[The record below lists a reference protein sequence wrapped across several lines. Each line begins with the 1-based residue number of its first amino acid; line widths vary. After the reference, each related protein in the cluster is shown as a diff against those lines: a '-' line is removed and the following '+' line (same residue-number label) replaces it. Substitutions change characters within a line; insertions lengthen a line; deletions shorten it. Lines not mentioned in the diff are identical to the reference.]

1 MRSALRRGFRR
12 FQLDPQ
18 VLISISH
25 LSHVYAGTRKKT
37 AHRALQEVNL
47 DIRSGEMVALLGP
60 NGSGK
65 STLLRVLTT
74 ALVPTS
80 GAVRVGSVLLGQDP
94 SAVRRQLGVVFQNP
108 ALDGKMTVGENLR
121 MAGLLYGMGRRAVRQ
136 RSQQLLEVV
145 GLWERRNER
154 VEKLSG
160 GMRRRV
166 ELAKALLP
174 TPAILVLDEPT
185 AGLDPVARQD
195 FWRQV
200 EELKADE
207 QLTVV
212 VSTHLLDEAERADQ
226 VAILHQGQ
234 LLVCGPPR
242 ILQRQLG
249 REILTLRSDDVVALQ
264 AALRHAMG
272 LEGLV
277 VDQDLRV
284 PLKSDISLDEIF
296 QRFGSQIRSMSLA
309 PPSLDDV
316 FVRHTGQHLEEGN
329 AA

>member
-1 MRSALRRGFRR
+1 M
-12 FQLDPQ
+12 DPQ
-18 VLISISH
+18 VLISISQ
-25 LSHVYAGTRKKT
+25 LSHIFAGTRKKT
-37 AHRALQEVNL
+37 ARRALHEINL
-47 DIRSGEMVALLGP
+47 DIYAGETMALLGP

-80 GAVRVGSVLLGQDP
+80 GAVRVGGALLAQDP
-94 SAVRRQLGVVFQNP
+94 AVVRRQLGVVFQNP

-121 MAGLLYGMGRRAVRQ
+121 MAGLLYGMGRRAVSQ

-174 TPAILVLDEPT
+174 TPTILVLDEPT
-185 AGLDPVARQD
+185 AGLDPMARQE
-195 FWRQV
+195 FWNQV
-200 EELKADE
+200 EAIRAAEP
-207 QLTVV
+207 LTVV
-212 VSTHLLDEAERADQ
+212 VSTHLLDEAERADR
-226 VAILHQGQ
+226 VAILHQGE

-242 ILQRQLG
+242 ALQCQLG
-249 REILTLRSDDVVALQ
+249 REILTLRSDDVAALQ
-264 AALRHAMG
+264 AALHSAMG
-272 LEGLV
+272 LEGQV

-284 PLKSDISLDEIF
+284 PLNSDISLDEVF
-296 QRFGSQIRSMSLA
+296 QRFGSQIRSLSLA

-316 FVRHTGQHLEEGN
+316 FVRYTGQHLEEGD

>member
-1 MRSALRRGFRR
+1 M
-12 FQLDPQ
+12 DPQ
-18 VLISISH
+18 VLISILQ
-25 LSHVYAGTRKKT
+25 LSHVYADTRKK
-37 AHRALQEVNL
+37 ADHRALHEINL
-47 DIRSGEMVALLGP
+47 DIHAGETMALLGP

-80 GAVRVGSVLLGQDP
+80 GAVRVGGVLLGQDP

-121 MAGLLYGMGRRAVRQ
+121 MAGLLYGIGRRAMRQ
-136 RSQQLLEVV
+136 RSQQLLEIV

-174 TPAILVLDEPT
+174 APAILVLDEPT
-185 AGLDPVARQD
+185 AGLDPVARQN
-195 FWRQV
+195 FWLQV

-212 VSTHLLDEAERADQ
+212 VSTHLLDEAERADR

-242 ILQRQLG
+242 GLQRQLG
-249 REILTLRSDDVVALQ
+249 REILTLRSNDAAALQVAL
-264 AALRHAMG
+264 RCDMG

-284 PLKSDISLDEIF
+284 PLNSNISLDEVF
-296 QRFGSQIRSMSLA
+296 QRFGSQIRSLSLA

-316 FVRHTGQHLEEGN
+316 FVRYTGQHLEEGN
-329 AA
+329 AV

>member
-1 MRSALRRGFRR
+1 MA
-12 FQLDPQ
+12 PQ
-18 VLISISH
+18 VLISISQ
-25 LSHVYAGTRKKT
+25 LSHVYAGTRKKKGR
-37 AHRALQEVNL
+37 RALQAIDL
-47 DIRSGEMVALLGP
+47 DIHCGETMALLGP

-80 GAVRVGSVLLGQDP
+80 GAVRVGGTLLGQDP
-94 SAVRRQLGVVFQNP
+94 SAVRRQLGVVFQTP
-108 ALDGKMTVGENLR
+108 ALDGKLTVGENLR
-121 MAGLLYGMGRRAVRQ
+121 LAGLLYGMGRRAVRQ
-136 RSQQLLEVV
+136 RGQRLLEAV

-174 TPAILVLDEPT
+174 APAILVLDEPT

-200 EELKADE
+200 EVLRADE

-212 VSTHLLDEAERADQ
+212 VSTHLLDEAERADR

-242 ILQRQLG
+242 ALQRQLG
-249 REILTLRSDDVVALQ
+249 REILTLRSDDAVALQ
-264 AALRHAMG
+264 AGLGRAMG

-284 PLKSDISLDEIF
+284 PLKSDISLDEVF
-296 QRFGSQIRSMSLA
+296 QRFGPQIRSMSLA

-316 FVRHTGQHLEEGN
+316 FVRHTGQHFEEGN

>member
-1 MRSALRRGFRR
+1 M
-12 FQLDPQ
+12 DPQ

-80 GAVRVGSVLLGQDP
+80 GAVRVGGALLGQDP
-94 SAVRRQLGVVFQNP
+94 AAVRRQLGVVFQNP

-136 RSQQLLEVV
+136 RSQLLLESV

-160 GMRRRV
+160 GMQRRV

-195 FWRQV
+195 FWHQV
-200 EELKADE
+200 EALRADE

-242 ILQRQLG
+242 VLQRQLG
-249 REILTLRSDDVVALQ
+249 REILTLRSDDAVALQ

-296 QRFGSQIRSMSLA
+296 QRFGSQIRSLSLA

>member
-1 MRSALRRGFRR
+1 MDSQA
-12 FQLDPQ
+12 
-18 VLISISH
+18 LISISQ
-25 LSHVYAGTRKKT
+25 LSHVYKGTRKT
-37 AHRALQEVNL
+37 TGRRALHEVNL
-47 DIRSGEMVALLGP
+47 DIHAGEMVALLGP

-80 GAVRVGSVLLGQDP
+80 GAVRVGGALLGQDP

-195 FWRQV
+195 FWHQV

-212 VSTHLLDEAERADQ
+212 VSTHLLDEAESADR

-242 ILQRQLG
+242 VLQRQLG
-249 REILTLRSDDVVALQ
+249 REILTLRSDDATALQ
-264 AALRHAMG
+264 AALHCDMG
-272 LEGLV
+272 LDGLV

-284 PLKSDISLDEIF
+284 PLKSDISLDEVF
-296 QRFGSQIRSMSLA
+296 QRFGSQIRSLSLA

-316 FVRHTGQHLEEGN
+316 FVRYTGQHLEEGN
-329 AA
+329 VA

>member
-1 MRSALRRGFRR
+1 M
-12 FQLDPQ
+12 DPQ
-18 VLISISH
+18 VLISISQ

-37 AHRALQEVNL
+37 GRRALHEVNL
-47 DIRSGEMVALLGP
+47 DIHAGETMALLGP

-80 GAVRVGSVLLGQDP
+80 GEVRVGDVLLGQDP

-108 ALDGKMTVGENLR
+108 ALDGKLTVGENLR
-121 MAGLLYGMGRRAVRQ
+121 IAGLLYGMGRRAVRQ
-136 RSQQLLEVV
+136 RSQQLLEAV

-160 GMRRRV
+160 GMQRRV

-174 TPAILVLDEPT
+174 KPAILVLDEPT

-195 FWRQV
+195 FWHQV

-212 VSTHLLDEAERADQ
+212 VSTHLLDEAECADR
-226 VAILHQGQ
+226 VAILHQGE

-242 ILQRQLG
+242 VLQRRLG
-249 REILTLRSDDVVALQ
+249 REILTLRCDDAAALQ
-264 AALRHAMG
+264 AELRCAMG

-277 VDQDLRV
+277 VNQDLRV
-284 PLKSDISLDEIF
+284 PLKSDISLDEVF

-316 FVRHTGQHLEEGN
+316 FVRHTGQHLEEEN

>member
-1 MRSALRRGFRR
+1 MDS
-12 FQLDPQ
+12 Q
-18 VLISISH
+18 VIISISQ
-25 LSHVYAGTRKKT
+25 LCHVYAGTRKKT
-37 AHRALQEVNL
+37 GRRALHEIDL
-47 DIRSGEMVALLGP
+47 DIRSGETMALLGP

-74 ALVPTS
+74 ALMPTS
-80 GAVRVGSVLLGQDP
+80 GAVRVGGALLGRDP
-94 SAVRRQLGVVFQNP
+94 SAVRRQLGVVFQDP
-108 ALDGKMTVGENLR
+108 ALDGKLTVGENLR
-121 MAGLLYGMGRRAVRQ
+121 TAGLLYGMGRRAVRQ
-136 RSQQLLEVV
+136 RSQQLLETV

-166 ELAKALLP
+166 ELSKALLP

-195 FWRQV
+195 FWLQV

-207 QLTVV
+207 PLTVV
-212 VSTHLLDEAERADQ
+212 VSTHLLDEAERADR

-242 ILQRQLG
+242 VLQRQLG
-249 REILTLRSDDVVALQ
+249 REILTLRSDDVTALQ
-264 AALRHAMG
+264 TALRCAMG

-277 VDQDLRV
+277 VDQDLRI
-284 PLKSDISLDEIF
+284 PLKNDISLDEVF
-296 QRFGSQIRSMSLA
+296 QRFGSQICSLSLA

-316 FVRHTGQHLEEGN
+316 FVRHTGQHLAEGN

>member
-1 MRSALRRGFRR
+1 M
-12 FQLDPQ
+12 DPQ
-18 VLISISH
+18 VLISISQ
-25 LSHVYAGTRKKT
+25 LSHIFTGTRKKT
-37 AHRALQEVNL
+37 GHRALHEIDL
-47 DIRSGEMVALLGP
+47 DIHCGETMALLGP

-80 GAVRVGSVLLGQDP
+80 GAVRVGGVLLGQDP

-121 MAGLLYGMGRRAVRQ
+121 MAGLLYGKGRRAVRQ
-136 RSQQLLEVV
+136 HSQQLLEAV

-185 AGLDPVARQD
+185 AGLDLVARQD
-195 FWRQV
+195 FWNQV
-200 EELKADE
+200 EALKTDK

-212 VSTHLLDEAERADQ
+212 VSTHLLDEAERADR
-226 VAILHQGQ
+226 VAILHQGE

-242 ILQRQLG
+242 GLQRQLG
-249 REILTLRSDDVVALQ
+249 REILTLRSDDVTALQ
-264 AALRHAMG
+264 TALHHVMG
-272 LEGLV
+272 LEGIV
-277 VDQDLRV
+277 VNQDLRV
-284 PLKSDISLDEIF
+284 PLKSDISLDEVF
-296 QRFGSQIRSMSLA
+296 QRFGPQIRSMSLA

-316 FVRHTGQHLEEGN
+316 FVRYTGQHFEEGN
-329 AA
+329 AP

>member
-1 MRSALRRGFRR
+1 MT
-12 FQLDPQ
+12 PQ
-18 VLISISH
+18 VLISISQ

-37 AHRALQEVNL
+37 GQRALHEVDL
-47 DIRSGEMVALLGP
+47 DICSGETVALLGP

-80 GAVRVGSVLLGQDP
+80 GAVRVNGTLLGQDP
-94 SAVRRQLGVVFQNP
+94 SAVRRQLGVVFQEP
-108 ALDGKMTVGENLR
+108 ALDGKLTVGENLR

-136 RSQQLLEVV
+136 RSQQLLETV

-174 TPAILVLDEPT
+174 TPAILLLDEPT

-195 FWRQV
+195 FWYQV
-200 EELKADE
+200 ETLRANE

-212 VSTHLLDEAERADQ
+212 VSTHLLDEAERADR
-226 VAILHQGQ
+226 VAILHQGE

-242 ILQRQLG
+242 VLQRQLG
-249 REILTLRSDDVVALQ
+249 REILTLRSDDATALQ
-264 AALRHAMG
+264 AALRSAMG

-284 PLKSDISLDEIF
+284 PLKSDVSLDEIF
-296 QRFGSQIRSMSLA
+296 QRFGSQVRSMSLA

-329 AA
+329 TA

>member
-1 MRSALRRGFRR
+1 M
-12 FQLDPQ
+12 DPQ
-18 VLISISH
+18 VLISISQ
-25 LSHVYAGTRKKT
+25 LSHVYANTRKK
-37 AHRALQEVNL
+37 ADHRALHEINL
-47 DIRSGEMVALLGP
+47 DIHAGETMALLGP

-80 GAVRVGSVLLGQDP
+80 GAVRVGGVLLGRDP

-121 MAGLLYGMGRRAVRQ
+121 MAGLLYGMGRRVVRQ

-185 AGLDPVARQD
+185 VGLDPVARQD
-195 FWRQV
+195 FWYQV

-212 VSTHLLDEAERADQ
+212 VSTHLLDEAERADR

-234 LLVCGPPR
+234 LLVCGSPR
-242 ILQRQLG
+242 SLQHQLG
-249 REILTLRSDDVVALQ
+249 REILTLRSDDVAALQ
-264 AALRHAMG
+264 AALRCDMG

-284 PLKSDISLDEIF
+284 PLNSDISLDEVF
-296 QRFGSQIRSMSLA
+296 QRFGSQIRSLSLA

-316 FVRHTGQHLEEGN
+316 FVRYTGRHLEEGN
-329 AA
+329 AV

>member
-1 MRSALRRGFRR
+1 M
-12 FQLDPQ
+12 DPQ
-18 VLISISH
+18 VLISISQ

-37 AHRALQEVNL
+37 GCHALHEIDL
-47 DIRSGEMVALLGP
+47 DIYSGETMALLGP

-80 GAVRVGSVLLGQDP
+80 GVVRVGGVLLGRDT
-94 SAVRRQLGVVFQNP
+94 SAVRRQLGVVFQEP
-108 ALDGKMTVGENLR
+108 ALDGKLTVGENLR

-136 RSQQLLEVV
+136 RRQQLLEAV
-145 GLWERRNER
+145 GLWERCNER
-154 VEKLSG
+154 TEKLSG
-160 GMRRRV
+160 GLRRRV

-174 TPAILVLDEPT
+174 APAILVLDEPT

-195 FWRQV
+195 FWHQV
-200 EELKADE
+200 EALRTDE

-212 VSTHLLDEAERADQ
+212 VSTHLLDEAECADR

-242 ILQRQLG
+242 SLQRQLG
-249 REILTLRSDDVVALQ
+249 REILTLRSDDAAVLQ
-264 AALRHAMG
+264 EALRCDMG

-277 VDQDLRV
+277 VNQDLRV
-284 PLKSDISLDEIF
+284 PLNSDISLDEVF
-296 QRFGSQIRSMSLA
+296 QRFGSQIRSLSLA

-316 FVRHTGQHLEEGN
+316 FVRYTGQHLEEGS